1 MKRFSLIVLI
11 AVLSLAGC
19 ASFRASSET
28 QSVPMLGGAPVVM
41 EERSYEPM
49 APGAEPMM
57 AADSAAYAGDTVVT
71 QAADQQRLVI
81 QNADMAIVV
90 ADPKARMAAIEAMAK
105 RMGGYVVSSNLSQ
118 VWTNNNLRVPEGY
131 IVVRVPADSLTEALD
146 EIKADVVEVQYEN
159 RSGQDVT
166 DAYVDLESRLR
177 NLEVAEAQLVRIME
191 NATETEDVL
200 QVFNQLTSIRGQ
212 IEQVKGQMQYY
223 EQSAALSSI
232 KVRVIAEQTV
242 QPIEI
247 AGWKPQGVV
256 RDAIQNLIYF
266 LQDFVDFLIWF
277 VLNTLPKLVL
287 IFGPLGLIVWAIV
300 RAVRKNRRPKVE
312 KAPETPKK

>member
-1 MKRFSLIVLI
+1 MKRLSLIVLI
-11 AVLSLAGC
+11 LAVALTGC
-19 ASFRASSET
+19 AAKSMSYDL
-28 QSVPMLGGAPVVM
+28 QSLPAMGGAPVVM
-41 EERSYEPM
+41 EERAYEPM
-49 APGAEPMM
+49 APAAAPMLT
-57 AADSAAYAGDTVVT
+57 DSAAFTGETVNA

-81 QNADMAIVV
+81 QNADLAIVV

-105 RMGGYVVSSNLSQ
+105 RLGGYVVSSNLSQ
-118 VWTNNNLRVPEGY
+118 VWTNNNLRVPEGS
-131 IVVRVPADSLTEALD
+131 IVIRVPAENLTDALD
-146 EIKADVVEVQYEN
+146 EIKTGVVEVQYEN

-177 NLEVAEAQLVRIME
+177 NLQVAEAQLVRIMDA
-191 NATETEDVL
+191 ATDTEDVL

-232 KVRVIAEQTV
+232 SVRVIAEQTI

-247 AGWKPQGVV
+247 AGWKPQGAV
-256 RDAIQNLIYF
+256 RDAIQSLIFF

-277 VLNTLPKLVL
+277 ALYTLPKLIL
-287 IFGPLGLIVWAIV
+287 IFGPIGLVAWLIV
-300 RAVRKNRRPKVE
+300 RAVRRNRRPKTE
-312 KAPETPKK
+312 KAPEQPKK